1 MNRIIIIGNRFDKAH
16 GSATGYKDFIDDYWT
31 DFSYHFFNGY
41 NRHIAESYGIVNI
54 KPYEDEFA
62 SLEVL
67 TNKGHITS
75 DSTVSESC
83 LCVYDEIKK
92 FIEDLNNS
100 NRYEGTV
107 RLTFKNI
114 FFKHISSRCS
124 LTNWLDIENEYY
136 GQLRKLLEEDDEIS
150 RNQKVRKLNQDFCAV
165 KNRLETYLKHLIDE
179 AQIEPIE
186 VIKDIFNSDICSDEV
201 AYSKR
206 ELFISSILYQLGDY
220 RPTQEQEVLRNKY
233 YKIDQTLI
241 LNFNYT
247 SIAKDLYAKMQ
258 DDIVNIHGELGNA
271 RNPIIFGYGDELDDD
286 YKRIERLQDND
297 FLENIRSVKYHE
309 TGNYRK
315 LLGFLESAPYQVFTL
330 GHSCGNSD
338 RTLLN
343 TLFEHPNC
351 ISVKV
356 YYHQREDGTDDYS
369 QLIRNISRNFNDKAA
384 MRDKVVNKEKC
395 LPLLPCKAV

>member
-1 MNRIIIIGNRFDKAH
+1 MNRIIVIGNGFDKAH
-16 GSATGYKDFIDDYWT
+16 GLATGYKDFIDDYWT

-41 NRHIAESYGIVNI
+41 SRFLAESFGSIHI

-62 SLEVL
+62 NLEVL
-67 TNKGHITS
+67 ADKGHMTS
-75 DSTVSESC
+75 DSTASESC

-100 NRYEGTV
+100 GRYEGTV
-107 RLTFKNI
+107 RLTFKNQ
-114 FFKHISSRCS
+114 FFEHISSRCA

-136 GQLRKLLEEDDEIS
+136 GQLRKLLEEDDSIN
-150 RNQKVRKLNQDFCAV
+150 RNQKVRKLNQDFSVV
-165 KNRLETYLKHLIDE
+165 KNRLETYLKRIIDE
-179 AQIEPIE
+179 AQIRPIE
-186 VIKDIFNSDICSDEV
+186 VIKDIFDSDICSDEV

-206 ELFISSILYQLGDY
+206 ELFISAIRHQLGIYNPMQKNEFLSGKD
-220 RPTQEQEVLRNKY
+220 

-247 SIAKDLYAKMQ
+247 SVAKDLYAKMQ
-258 DDIVNIHGELGNA
+258 DEIVNIHGELGNN

-297 FLENIRSVKYHE
+297 FLENIKSVKYHE
-309 TGNYRK
+309 TGNYRQ
-315 LLGFLESAPYQVFTL
+315 LLGFIESASYQVLTL

-356 YYHQREDGTDDYS
+356 YYHQHEDGTDDYS

-384 MRDKVVNKEKC
+384 MRDKVVNKERC
-395 LPLLPCKAV
+395 LPLLPR